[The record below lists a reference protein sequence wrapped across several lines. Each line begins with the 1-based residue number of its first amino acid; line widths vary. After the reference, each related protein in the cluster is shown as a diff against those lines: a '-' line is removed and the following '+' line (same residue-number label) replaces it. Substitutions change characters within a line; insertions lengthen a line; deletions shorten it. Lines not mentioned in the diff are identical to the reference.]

1 MGLMDLKKAELVA
14 LCEKHE
20 LDSEGTKAEL
30 VERLA
35 PVVDWDDDEAE
46 EEVVE
51 EVVEEAV
58 EEAVEPDYE
67 HPELPTLADITDVE
81 YDEEADIE
89 VFIGAVFEEY
99 CKREASEHE
108 LSHYRKAITF
118 HETLTL
124 ENFVLGIKN
133 SDEARSL

>member
-1 MGLMDLKKAELVA
+1 MDLKKAELVA

-81 YDEEADIE
+81 YDEEGDIE
-89 VFIGAVFEEY
+89 VFIGAVFERY
-99 CKREASEHE
+99 CKREATEHE
-108 LSHYRKAITF
+108 LSHYRKALTF
-118 HETLTL
+118 HENIDFGELR
-124 ENFVLGIKN
+124 LGYQKL
-133 SDEARSL
+133 DEARSL

>member
-1 MGLMDLKKAELVA
+1 MDLKKAELVA

-20 LDSEGTKAEL
+20 LDTEGSKAEL
-30 VERLA
+30 AERLA
-35 PVVDWDDDEAE
+35 PVVDWDDEAT

-51 EVVEEAV
+51 EVVEEV
-58 EEAVEPDYE
+58 AVEPDYE
-67 HPELPTLADITDVE
+67 HPDLPSLSDVTDVE
-81 YDEEADIE
+81 YDEEADVE

-99 CKREASEHE
+99 CKREASEFE
-108 LSHYRKAITF
+108 LSHYRKALTF
-118 HETLTL
+118 HNTLTL